1 MSTRPLRE
9 LPDRAEPPHG
19 AAPLTWEGL
28 YAAHA
33 ARVAGWAVRLGGP
46 GLDGEDLVHEV
57 FLQVQKLLPRYDGTC
72 KVTTWLYGI
81 TVNVVRTHRRS
92 ARRRFLRHLFGG
104 REQAR
109 SKHVRTPLEEVE
121 SRQLTEI
128 VYRLL
133 DSLRENHRTALI
145 LFELE
150 GLSGEAIAELTGA
163 SPQTVWVWL
172 HRARAQFR
180 EALERQH
187 PELVPW
193 FATLSRGESG

>member
-9 LPDRAEPPHG
+9 LAESVETPTTP
-19 AAPLTWEGL
+19 ALLTWEGL

-46 GLDGEDLVHEV
+46 WIDGEDLVHEV
-57 FLQVQKLLPRYDGTC
+57 FLQVQKLLPRYDGTS
-72 KVTTWLYGI
+72 KITTWLYGI

-92 ARRRFLRHLFGG
+92 ARRRFLRHFLGG
-104 REQAR
+104 SEHAR
-109 SKHVRTPLEEVE
+109 SKHVRTPIEEVE
-121 SRQLTEI
+121 SRQITEI

-150 GLSGEAIAELTGA
+150 ELSNEEIAELTRA
-163 SPQTVWVWL
+163 TPQTVWVWL

-180 EALERQH
+180 DALERQH

-193 FATLSRGESG
+193 FATLSRGESR